1 MGESF
6 SDYLGGYHLLFLTMP
21 PSSPQSEYRG
31 ILKSVG
37 FQDAPTG
44 ELFEREQRVLNRKK
58 EAKIIY
64 DRLRESVEALKGP
77 DQPVSTPQGT
87 GDADYSAM
95 VNDHTSTD
103 AEGEPDTTAS
113 APPIATEKL
122 NGEKAQ
128 KKEGGSESKV
138 KASPAPEVSAI
149 ASSAI
154 AVLTENLCQG
164 ER

>member
-1 MGESF
+1 
-6 SDYLGGYHLLFLTMP
+6 
-21 PSSPQSEYRG
+21 
-31 ILKSVG
+31 
-37 FQDAPTG
+37 
-44 ELFEREQRVLNRKK
+44 
-58 EAKIIY
+58 
-64 DRLRESVEALKGP
+64 
-77 DQPVSTPQGT
+77 
-87 GDADYSAM
+87 M

-149 ASSAI
+149 AFSAI
-154 AVLTENLCQG
+154 AVLTENPCQG